1 MAKIKV
7 HELAKELK
15 IEANR
20 IIEYLNT
27 TEYAGKGVSDGI
39 EEQAQDMVRKKFGKK
54 VTERKGLI
62 SKNEKETTFKGVVS
76 VNVQQSFWGRIFN
89 FGDVYIDLVG
99 KNNLVLEGIA
109 KPYELKKFLETKLV
123 DDSQT
128 TIIA

>member
-1 MAKIKV
+1 MEPLYIAKKSKLCSFSLLRILFCWLIIPIILIIIDILKTNVEKV
-7 HELAKELK
+7 EFF
-15 IEANR
+15 
-20 IIEYLNT
+20 
-27 TEYAGKGVSDGI
+27 D
-39 EEQAQDMVRKKFGKK
+39 KK

-99 KNNLVLEGIA
+99 KNNLVLEDIA

>member
-1 MAKIKV
+1 MFLL
-7 HELAKELK
+7 H
-15 IEANR
+15 IEFSGTNT
-20 IIEYLNT
+20 IITRYLVFVNHIL
-27 TEYAGKGVSDGI
+27 EFFD
-39 EEQAQDMVRKKFGKK
+39 KK
-54 VTERKGLI
+54 VTERTGLI

-76 VNVQQSFWGRIFN
+76 VNIQQSFWGRIFN

-99 KNNLVLEGIA
+99 KNNLILEGIA

>member
-1 MAKIKV
+1 MEPLYIAKKSKLCSFSLLRILFCWLIIPIILIIIDILKTNVEKV
-7 HELAKELK
+7 EFF
-15 IEANR
+15 
-20 IIEYLNT
+20 
-27 TEYAGKGVSDGI
+27 D
-39 EEQAQDMVRKKFGKK
+39 KK
-54 VTERKGLI
+54 VTERNGLI

-99 KNNLVLEGIA
+99 KNNLHLEKIA
-109 KPYELKKFLETKLV
+109 KPYELKKFLETKIV